1 MLSSSRNSDA
11 ILGYFQNI
19 ENLRPGP
26 NGYKYAFVWLLFL
39 LLGCNRYLDAIDNS
53 DKEVNTEHYNF
64 LYKKD
69 YNCFEFKGDMQY
81 RADNQVFYSRH
92 FKINLPKKLQRF
104 KIGNGSS
111 FVFEFSA
118 EQKFFID
125 LDISGR
131 QSLNCDTLYFV
142 NNPDVLGFDMESERV
157 VFKKKRVSLIYKKG
171 ITTFFLNNI
180 KLKNLNEYI
189 DFIKTMEF
197 I

>member
-1 MLSSSRNSDA
+1 MKLN
-11 ILGYFQNI
+11 
-19 ENLRPGP
+19 
-26 NGYKYAFVWLLFL
+26 KYAFFWLVFL
-39 LLGCNRYLDAIDNS
+39 LLGCNRYLDAVDNS

-69 YNCFEFKGDMQY
+69 YNYFVFKSDMQY
-81 RADNQVFYSRH
+81 RSDNQVFYSRH
-92 FKINLPKKLQRF
+92 FKINLPKKLQKF
-104 KIGNGSS
+104 KIGNGSL

-118 EQKFFID
+118 EQKIFID

-189 DFIKTMEF
+189 DCIKTMEF